1 MLLWDNSNLKLYI
14 YSLIYVLS
22 ENINRVQHGIKE
34 NLIRKLQQSRMSE
47 WSLDLGA
54 VFIILVIVVKL
65 RQSTHACW

>member
-1 MLLWDNSNLKLYI
+1 MN
-14 YSLIYVLS
+14 VLS

-65 RQSTHACW
+65 R